1 MQAIATIN
9 NCPEK
14 CERYIVARPYE
25 AEGSFW
31 FWGSWEEKAEAE
43 RVAREI
49 RGYVFEKPE
58 SAKSALDD
66 MDNAVNEFF
75 GEVEHIVNNG
85 TMNITL

>member
-1 MQAIATIN
+1 MQAIVTIN

-14 CERYIVARPYE
+14 CERYIVARIDE
-25 AEGSFW
+25 ADCSFW
-31 FWGSWEEKAEAE
+31 FWDSWEEKAEAE
-43 RVAREI
+43 RVAKEI

>member
-1 MQAIATIN
+1 MQAIVTIN

-14 CERYIVARPYE
+14 CKRYIVARFCE
-25 AEGSFW
+25 EDCGIW

-43 RVAREI
+43 RVAKEI

-66 MDNAVNEFF
+66 IDNAVNEFF
-75 GEVEHIVNNG
+75 GETAQVRNG
-85 TMNITL
+85 E

>member
-1 MQAIATIN
+1 MQAIVTIN

-14 CERYIVARPYE
+14 CKRYVVARFCE
-25 AEGSFW
+25 EDCGFW

-43 RVAREI
+43 EVAKEI
-49 RGYVFEKPE
+49 RGFVFEKPE
-58 SAKSALDD
+58 SVKSVLDD